1 MPKRLCSIALTPDEH
16 TIIAADKFGDV
27 YSLPLHPSGDY
38 IAQQHSVAAS
48 NGAFQASATEYT
60 VHTKGNLEALKQQ
73 REQKKVN
80 PRKEGPDFEHKLLLG
95 HVSLLTGVAIG
106 AVEVASK
113 QRHFI
118 LTSDRD
124 EHIRVSRYPQAHIIH
139 GYCLGFREFVS
150 HICILPWAPHLMVV
164 GSGEPSLRVFDWQR
178 CQLVSEVVFDGHLQD
193 TIRDTLADSNGERA
207 LEKLA
212 VSGIWPVNVDR
223 TDKHSTSEDDM
234 AMILVAL
241 EGLPMLFSFRFK
253 DGGHL
258 KHHQTVQLSGNALDV
273 AIVSGARISALVSV
287 DNIHVPGSMMKE
299 STKTE
304 PCEMV
309 TTLEVDSLTLGWV
322 AGRGSFS
329 IKNSDVERL
338 SKVPPEAQ
346 DQVMRSSRAR
356 GEYSSLGEFLYGLEN
371 LRKKRGFHVD
381 DVDESTEAMKEHVPE
396 DAQ

>member
-1 MPKRLCSIALTPDEH
+1 MPKRLCSIALTPDER

-27 YSLPLHPSGDY
+27 YSLPLHPSADY
-38 IAQQHSVAAS
+38 TAPHHSVAS
-48 NGAFQASATEYT
+48 PNGAFQPSATEST

-95 HVSLLTGVAIG
+95 HVSLLTGVAIA
-106 AVEVASK
+106 AVEVASR
-113 QRHFI
+113 QRQFI

-150 HICILPWAPHLMVV
+150 HICILPWAPHLLAA

-178 CQLVSEVVFDGHLQD
+178 CQLVSEVLFDGHLQD
-193 TIRDTLADSNGERA
+193 TIRDTLADSNGERVH
-207 LEKLA
+207 EKLA
-212 VSGIWPVNVDR
+212 VSGIWPVTVDR
-223 TDKHSTSEDDM
+223 TDKHSTSKDDR
-234 AMILVAL
+234 AMMLVAL
-241 EGLPMLFSFRFK
+241 EGLPMLFSFRYK
-253 DGGHL
+253 DDGHIE
-258 KHHQTVQLSGNALDV
+258 HHQTVQMSGNVLDV
-273 AIVSGARISALVSV
+273 AIVSGASVSALVSV

-299 STKTE
+299 STNIE
-304 PCEMV
+304 PCETV
-309 TTLEVDSLTLGWV
+309 TTLGLDESIMGWV
-322 AGRGSFS
+322 AGRGPFS
-329 IKNSDVERL
+329 VETSDVERL

-371 LRKKRGFHVD
+371 LRKKRDFHVD
-381 DVDESTEAMKEHVPE
+381 EVDESTEAMEEHVPE